1 MEPAKVPEIATTLV
15 STPFMVGDRRIPAAA
30 QEPDPRRTSEDTG
43 EDRWAVKPKNF
54 RTMREQLR
62 PNFG

>member
-1 MEPAKVPEIATTLV
+1 
-15 STPFMVGDRRIPAAA
+15 MVGDRRIPAVA

-54 RTMREQLR
+54 RTMRGQLR